1 MERARVLLQTMSQVK
16 DQPLD
21 IVPDRNAICTIRAI
35 LRCFKHKIDDTSR
48 DLAMQEERLL
58 AENTLGETWK
68 RKYDYLSH
76 MFLCKSC
83 QLKLES
89 LTLGDPILVCA
100 ECIQRQKTCRI
111 LEHRQTHLQDLLVAA
126 EKDRD
131 LWRKRYNILYEEYK
145 PLYEE
150 YLNLKADPEGLEE
163 IISKNERHD
172 DGSHGGI

>member
-1 MERARVLLQTMSQVK
+1 MIPRGTWRCK
-16 DQPLD
+16 K
-21 IVPDRNAICTIRAI
+21 NAYWRRI
-35 LRCFKHKIDDTSR
+35 
-48 DLAMQEERLL
+48 LL
-58 AENTLGETWK
+58 ARPGKESTTI
-68 RKYDYLSH
+68 YLT
-76 MFLCKSC
+76 FLCKSC

-111 LEHRQTHLQDLLVAA
+111 LEHRETHLQDLLVAA

-150 YLNLKADPEGLEE
+150 YLKLKADPEGFEE